1 MVTDRNAAADH
12 KGVKVGQAGIA
23 CTKLERS
30 GDTVFEMADCDML
43 LEVWGLGLG
52 SGLGSG
58 LGDGGLRHAARGA
71 GIDRHTGTDTDR
83 RQTWA

>member
-43 LEVWGLGLG
+43 LEV
-52 SGLGSG
+52 
-58 LGDGGLRHAARGA
+58 
-71 GIDRHTGTDTDR
+71 
-83 RQTWA
+83 